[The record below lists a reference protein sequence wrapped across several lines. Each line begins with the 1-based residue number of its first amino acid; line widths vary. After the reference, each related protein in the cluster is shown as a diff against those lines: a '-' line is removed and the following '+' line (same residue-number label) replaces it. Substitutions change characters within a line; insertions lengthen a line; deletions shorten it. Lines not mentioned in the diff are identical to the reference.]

1 MKCSKCGEEF
11 SDDSKF
17 CPKCGTKANKG
28 SEVSMTNILLIVI
41 IAALLITGVAAY
53 GLSTAG
59 DDDGSADVDH
69 KNSKTKKAPSDKG
82 KKSKDKSSDDKSSKQ
97 KSPQDITVDITMQQN
112 VANYMFC
119 IPMTFVLDT
128 DDYDSTTYTH
138 TQVFVPDENDE
149 YGDWEVDIE
158 VYEFG
163 EDTGNDLTQ
172 EDVEAYAASGSQE
185 TTINGITGYLS
196 QDGDWE
202 IFVFGSGNDIITV
215 KAYGIPLEVVLDGI
229 VQEELIGDSQVEEEE
244 PEEEPEEEDSSSDDS
259 SSSYDDS
266 SYDSYDDS
274 SYDDS
279 SYSYD
284 DYSSG
289 DSSSY
294 EDDYY

>member
-1 MKCSKCGEEF
+1 
-11 SDDSKF
+11 
-17 CPKCGTKANKG
+17 
-28 SEVSMTNILLIVI
+28 MTNIMLIAI

-59 DDDGSADVDH
+59 DDNGSADVDH
-69 KNSKTKKAPSDKG
+69 KDSKTKKAPSDKG

-119 IPMTFVLDT
+119 IPMTFVLDV
-128 DDYDSTTYTH
+128 DDYDSSSYTH
-138 TQVFVPDENDE
+138 TQVFVPDEDDE

-202 IFVFGSGNDIITV
+202 VFVFGSGNDIITV
-215 KAYGIPLEVVLDGI
+215 KAYGIPLEVVLDGV
-229 VQEELIGDSQVEEEE
+229 VQEELLGDSQVEEEE
-244 PEEEPEEEDSSSDDS
+244 PEEEPEEETVDSSSDDT

-274 SYDDS
+274 SYDSYDDS

-289 DSSSY
+289 GSSSY